1 MGNRHPSW
9 EELLV
14 VPIGVTI
21 FFRVKH
27 TLSHK
32 LASQAELSKMFR
44 KGSALQEEAGKH
56 VLHLL
61 QEKCGSREHITL
73 LSVGLAPI
81 TMVTPI

>member
-1 MGNRHPSW
+1 MGNRHPAW

-14 VPIGVTI
+14 VHIGVTI

-32 LASQAELSKMFR
+32 LASQAELSKMYR
-44 KGSALQEEAGKH
+44 KDSALQEEAGKH

-61 QEKCGSREHITL
+61 QEKCSSR
-73 LSVGLAPI
+73 
-81 TMVTPI
+81 